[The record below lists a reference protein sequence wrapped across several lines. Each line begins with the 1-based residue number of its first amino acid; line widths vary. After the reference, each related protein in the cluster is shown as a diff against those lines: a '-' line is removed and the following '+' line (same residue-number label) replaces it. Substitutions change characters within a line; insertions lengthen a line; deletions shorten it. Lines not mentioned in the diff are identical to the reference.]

1 MEKGG
6 GIIAVKTASST
17 LHDINVGFLLSPN
30 YNDLLEYSKT
40 ILTFYPIHR
49 MEMIIIT
56 YKGQIYVSNTFHILS
71 YKCKCTIL
79 KKFEVQVTMSKH
91 CLCLG

>member
-1 MEKGG
+1 MSPAKTSRLSLRHSCFLFCSKMEKGG

-17 LHDINVGFLLSPN
+17 LHDINVGFLLRPN

-49 MEMIIIT
+49 MVMIVRFKYFPYSIIEM
-56 YKGQIYVSNTFHILS
+56 
-71 YKCKCTIL
+71 
-79 KKFEVQVTMSKH
+79 
-91 CLCLG
+91 

>member
-17 LHDINVGFLLSPN
+17 LHDTNVSFLLRPN
-30 YNDLLEYSKT
+30 YNESLEYSKT

-49 MEMIIIT
+49 MVMII
-56 YKGQIYVSNTFHILS
+56 TFQILS
-71 YKCKCTIL
+71 IFYHRNVNVP
-79 KKFEVQVTMSKH
+79 F
-91 CLCLG
+91 

>member
-49 MEMIIIT
+49 MIMIIILRFK
-56 YKGQIYVSNTFHILS
+56 YFPYSII
-71 YKCKCTIL
+71 
-79 KKFEVQVTMSKH
+79 EM
-91 CLCLG
+91 

>member
-17 LHDINVGFLLSPN
+17 LHDTNVSFLLRPN
-30 YNDLLEYSKT
+30 YNESLEYSKT

-49 MEMIIIT
+49 IVMIITNIYLT
-56 YKGQIYVSNTFHILS
+56 YKGQIYVSNTFHI
-71 YKCKCTIL
+71 I
-79 KKFEVQVTMSKH
+79 
-91 CLCLG
+91 